1 MALDDDRPRPND
13 ARMMNQKTGD
23 PRDGEQ
29 HDGGARFMPVGCG
42 FGESAVVV
50 PAPMT
55 CGRPQPEPEE
65 RWTLAPGRH
74 AERPSGSEEDK
85 DVTDVLVEPRQP
97 ASPRQPR

>member
-1 MALDDDRPRPND
+1 VTKE
-13 ARMMNQKTGD
+13 KTGD

-65 RWTLAPGRH
+65 RWTLAPVRRKEPPAGAH
-74 AERPSGSEEDK
+74 DEPAPESAP
-85 DVTDVLVEPRQP
+85 VEPVRATVTRSTAGGGEP
-97 ASPRQPR
+97 DRP